1 MLIVGENI
9 SVTSKIVGD
18 SIRNRDAGPIIEMA
32 KAQKEA
38 GAHYVDVNIGPAT
51 KKGEELMQW
60 VVKTIQSEVD
70 TPLALDTKNVTAI
83 EAGLEIHKGTA
94 MINSVTGDKDKLD
107 ILMPKAKKYNAKIV
121 GLALSEKGVPPD
133 VDSRIEVI
141 MNIVNSAMEN
151 GVPLSNLYLDPIVLP
166 VAVLQQQVS
175 NCIEGLK
182 AFKQLKDLMGLPE
195 DPKTIVGLSNVS
207 QSSPPQLRSL
217 LNRTYLTI
225 LMSHGLDSAILDPLD
240 KELINAVKTFDILT
254 NRILY
259 AHSYLDN

>member
-32 KAQKEA
+32 KTQKEA
-38 GAHYVDVNIGPAT
+38 GAHYVDVNIGPVT

-70 TPLALDTKNVTAI
+70 VPLVLDTKNVTAI

-94 MINSVTGDKDKLD
+94 MINSVTGDRDKLD
-107 ILMPKAKKYNAKIV
+107 ILMPMAKKYNAKIV

-151 GVPLSNLYLDPIVLP
+151 DVPLSNLYLDPIVLP
-166 VAVLQQQVS
+166 VAVLQQQVY

-182 AFKQLKDLMGLPE
+182 AFKQLKVLMGLPE

-217 LNRTYLTI
+217 LNCTYLTI
-225 LMSHGLDSAILDPLD
+225 LMSHGLDSAIIDPLD
-240 KELINAVKTFDILT
+240 KGLINAVKTFDILT